1 MNEVLQNILSRRSYR
16 SFEERPIAKEDLDL
30 ILQAAIYAPSGM
42 NRQSWQFT
50 VLQTPAQIETLAA
63 AMRPVLQNDGYN
75 FYRPAVLILASNEC
89 GNSNGLADCACALQ
103 NIFLEAEA
111 LGIGSCWINQL
122 KDCCDDPAVRE
133 VLTRFGVPE
142 TLHKGEIRHGKF
154 SNRPKRQRE
163 DTANDRPCKREGKNK
178 QRKCSIY

>member
-133 VLTRFGVPE
+133 VLSRFGVPE
-142 TLHKGEIRHGKF
+142 NHIVYGSAALGYPTQKVEAKPR
-154 SNRPKRQRE
+154 RQGTIVFAK
-163 DTANDRPCKREGKNK
+163 D
-178 QRKCSIY
+178 